1 MGAFGIPA
9 DTQDMS
15 PLYAWL
21 RRNADLP
28 FGLIMHNV
36 DGMLEDVALRQ
47 QFADILANITKV
59 RWRMRSQTITQVSML
74 TSELHLQAAPHAQLI
89 VTAQKPTGL
98 LENETFTWHM
108 DDCKREQSTAIVG
121 QYEVTGHPVMTIVTV
136 VHASAQSAGT
146 P

>member
-1 MGAFGIPA
+1 MTSVQGVTSIAEARFQLMGAFGIPA

-36 DGMLEDVALRQ
+36 DGMLEDVASRQ

-59 RWRMRSQTITQVSML
+59 REICRPWD
-74 TSELHLQAAPHAQLI
+74 H
-89 VTAQKPTGL
+89 G
-98 LENETFTWHM
+98 
-108 DDCKREQSTAIVG
+108 
-121 QYEVTGHPVMTIVTV
+121 
-136 VHASAQSAGT
+136 
-146 P
+146 